1 MTKRIADAVALCEC
15 ESQDCAAE
23 LPIKKRLKLL
33 QDDYDAKLSATN
45 TSTIPPL
52 IKLLPEVACV
62 LAEISD
68 DEDDGASVNTNDV
81 DRSSAAS
88 ANDMPRVTQLRP
100 LPTKLMPLPAPA
112 RFLPSSQRRIITKYN
127 YCIAGKPLACPS
139 RLLHT
144 SQVPLKEI
152 DSTLL

>member
-15 ESQDCAAE
+15 ESQDCSAE

-33 QDDYDAKLSATN
+33 QDDYDASISDIN
-45 TSTIPPL
+45 TMPPL

-68 DEDDGASVNTNDV
+68 DEDCGSSVTSDQSSASVKDV
-81 DRSSAAS
+81 PKIA
-88 ANDMPRVTQLRP
+88 PRHW
-100 LPTKLMPLPAPA
+100 LPAKSNPLPAPS
-112 RFLPSSQRRIITKYN
+112 RFLPSFRRRVITKYN
-127 YCIAGKPLACPS
+127 YCPSGKPLASPPK
-139 RLLHT
+139 LLYT
-144 SQVPLKEI
+144 SKVVLKEI